1 MAYSSH
7 QYQTQL
13 GSSVTV
19 GEVEDNSIIKV
30 RRDLEKQIK
39 NPALSRVDEGRLSL
53 SKTDDGGVE
62 LHHQNSGHTQAQN
75 KCQAQE
81 RISFFV
87 DFLLHDDLLTASS
100 IIAL

>member
-39 NPALSRVDEGRLSL
+39 NPALGPGR
-53 SKTDDGGVE
+53 
-62 LHHQNSGHTQAQN
+62 
-75 KCQAQE
+75 
-81 RISFFV
+81 
-87 DFLLHDDLLTASS
+87 
-100 IIAL
+100 